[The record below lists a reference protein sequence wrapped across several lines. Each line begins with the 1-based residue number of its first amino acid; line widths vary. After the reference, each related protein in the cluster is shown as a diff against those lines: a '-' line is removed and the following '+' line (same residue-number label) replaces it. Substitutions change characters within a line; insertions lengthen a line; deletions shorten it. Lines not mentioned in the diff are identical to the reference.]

1 MPRVLVVGGG
11 PAGASL
17 AFLLARR
24 GIETTLI
31 ERQRD
36 FAREFRGEVLMP
48 SGLEA
53 IDQMGLAAE
62 FEGVETREMQ
72 NFELYMNAKRC
83 VSVELEPDAVDGRLP
98 AAVSQP
104 GMLEM
109 LVAEAGKHT
118 CFELVRGASV
128 MGVIWTGGRVS
139 GVRIRSDGGERRVNA
154 DIVIGADGRA
164 SAVRKQTGMH
174 VRHAEPPMDIVW
186 GKLPCPPN
194 FRGVRGYL
202 GRGHLVI
209 AYRSWDDQL
218 QLGWVILKGTFG
230 EIRGRGVEHWITE
243 VAKLVTPDLA
253 AHLRTHAYAGAK
265 PFLLDSASDCVESW
279 SKPGALVIG
288 DAAHTMSPVGGQGL
302 NVALRDAI
310 VTANHLVPLLHAA
323 SLDTKALDKALVA
336 IERERMAEIA
346 PIQRLQAIPPRLV
359 LNRAWWGEP
368 LRNLLGHFVSTSFGQ
383 RIAMSRIS
391 IFTEGMTDVTLEV

>member
-1 MPRVLVVGGG
+1 MPRVIVVGAG

-17 AFLLARR
+17 AYLLASR
-24 GIETTLI
+24 GIETTLL

-53 IDQMGLAAE
+53 IDQMGLSGE
-62 FEGVETREMQ
+62 LDCVETSAMQ
-72 NFELYMNAKRC
+72 NVEIYMNAKRF
-83 VSVELEPDAVDGRLP
+83 VSVELEPDAVDGRRP

-109 LVAEAGKHT
+109 LVAEASKHS

-128 MGVIWTGGRVS
+128 KGVVRTDDRVS
-139 GVRIRSDGGERRVNA
+139 GVRVRSEEGERMIDA

-164 SAVRKQTGMH
+164 SAVRKHAGMR

-186 GKLPCPPN
+186 GKLPCPPDY
-194 FRGVRGYL
+194 RGVRGYL
-202 GRGHLVI
+202 GRGHLLV

-218 QLGWVILKGTFG
+218 QLAWVILKGTFG

-243 VAKLVTPDLA
+243 IADFVTPDLA
-253 AHLRTHAYAGAK
+253 EHLRTHASAVEK

-279 SKPGALVIG
+279 STPGALVIG

-310 VTANHLVPLLHAA
+310 VAANHLVPLLVAPL
-323 SLDTKALDKALVA
+323 LDTAALDAALVA

-346 PIQRLQAIPPRLV
+346 PIQRLQAVPPRLA

-368 LRNLLGHFVSTSFGQ
+368 LRHLLGQFVSTSFGQ
-383 RIAMSRIS
+383 SIAMSRLS
-391 IFTEGMTDVTLEV
+391 IFTKGVTDVTLEV

>member
-36 FAREFRGEVLMP
+36 FAREFRGEILMP

-118 CFELVRGASV
+118 CFELVRGA
-128 MGVIWTGGRVS
+128 
-139 GVRIRSDGGERRVNA
+139 
-154 DIVIGADGRA
+154 
-164 SAVRKQTGMH
+164 
-174 VRHAEPPMDIVW
+174 
-186 GKLPCPPN
+186 
-194 FRGVRGYL
+194 
-202 GRGHLVI
+202 
-209 AYRSWDDQL
+209 
-218 QLGWVILKGTFG
+218 
-230 EIRGRGVEHWITE
+230 
-243 VAKLVTPDLA
+243 
-253 AHLRTHAYAGAK
+253 
-265 PFLLDSASDCVESW
+265 
-279 SKPGALVIG
+279 
-288 DAAHTMSPVGGQGL
+288 
-302 NVALRDAI
+302 
-310 VTANHLVPLLHAA
+310 
-323 SLDTKALDKALVA
+323 
-336 IERERMAEIA
+336 
-346 PIQRLQAIPPRLV
+346 
-359 LNRAWWGEP
+359 
-368 LRNLLGHFVSTSFGQ
+368 
-383 RIAMSRIS
+383 
-391 IFTEGMTDVTLEV
+391 